1 MPRAVSQFNGKV
13 LNSLIR
19 QQVRVRRV
27 NETVAKCVALLHRNM
42 RRQGS
47 STDSRCAGTG
57 IAPSTGQN
65 HPDPETPLL
74 PRPLPKAALLALLLA
89 LPSPVQAGESP
100 DSWDLCALATGRAE
114 QAGDLPPHLLT
125 AIARTESGRWHAGRS
140 ETLAW
145 PWTVMAEG
153 EGRFLQIGRAQV

>member
-1 MPRAVSQFNGKV
+1 MPSTAPQFNGKV
-13 LNSLIR
+13 SNSLIH

-27 NETVAKCVALLHRNM
+27 NETVARCAGLLQCNT

-57 IAPSTGQN
+57 LAPSAGWN

-89 LPSPVQAGESP
+89 LPGPRPEERGGGREYVR
-100 DSWDLCALATGRAE
+100 TGRLRGSPYHDKKNKT
-114 QAGDLPPHLLT
+114 QNILSLSLIRID
-125 AIARTESGRWHAGRS
+125 S
-140 ETLAW
+140 
-145 PWTVMAEG
+145 
-153 EGRFLQIGRAQV
+153 

>member
-1 MPRAVSQFNGKV
+1 MPSTAPQFNGKV
-13 LNSLIR
+13 SNSLIH

-27 NETVAKCVALLHRNM
+27 NETVARCAGLLQCNT

-57 IAPSTGQN
+57 IAPSAGWN

-89 LPSPVQAGESP
+89 LPGPLRAGES
-100 DSWDLCALATGRAE
+100 L
-114 QAGDLPPHLLT
+114 
-125 AIARTESGRWHAGRS
+125 ESAQRS
-140 ETLAW
+140 EEHTS
-145 PWTVMAEG
+145 E
-153 EGRFLQIGRAQV
+153 LQSLLRISYAGFCLKKKN